1 MKRNNKNFGT
11 DEVFQLVIEYLEGN
25 IDKESFDKILEFL
38 IKNQKVETSSY
49 VYNTCLSIPR
59 EDQINNIRTTD
70 KDLNENFNNFKNLIL
85 WVNEIFFFK
94 KENFFK
100 KLFLETSEIYP
111 TQIQS
116 QTDNINISG
125 ILERLI
131 RQLQNQV
138 SSLKNQ
144 FGRKDKVI
152 KTLLENLWR
161 ITKHHEEI
169 SPF

>member
-85 WVNEIFFFK
+85 
-94 KENFFK
+94 
-100 KLFLETSEIYP
+100 
-111 TQIQS
+111 
-116 QTDNINISG
+116 
-125 ILERLI
+125 
-131 RQLQNQV
+131 
-138 SSLKNQ
+138 
-144 FGRKDKVI
+144 
-152 KTLLENLWR
+152 
-161 ITKHHEEI
+161 
-169 SPF
+169 